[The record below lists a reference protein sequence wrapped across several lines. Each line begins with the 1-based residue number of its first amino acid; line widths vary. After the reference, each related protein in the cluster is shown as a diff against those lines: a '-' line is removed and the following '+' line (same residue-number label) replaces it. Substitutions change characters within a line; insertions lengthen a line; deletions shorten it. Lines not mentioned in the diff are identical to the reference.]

1 MNLYIRLKN
10 GQPFEHPIFEDN
22 FRQAFPQVDLS
33 NLPEWAVKFTRVP
46 VPEIGPYE
54 VYEGVA
60 YQWVDGVVTDV
71 HAVRQMTSD
80 EKLAKQNEIKTGWAI
95 LPNWASWTFNEELCQ
110 YQPPTPRPDDGK
122 AYRWDEP
129 TVSWVEIA

>member
-22 FRQAFPQVDLS
+22 FRQAFPQVDLN
-33 NLPEWAVKFTRVP
+33 NLPEWAAKFTRIEQ
-46 VPEIGPYE
+46 PEIGPYE
-54 VYEGVA
+54 AYEGVT
-60 YQWVDGVVTDV
+60 YQWVDGVVADV

-80 EKLAKQNEIKTGWAI
+80 EKLAKQNEIKANWAI
-95 LPNWASWTFNEELCQ
+95 SPNWASWTFNENTCQ
-110 YQPPTPRPDDGK
+110 YDPPTAKPTDGK
-122 AYRWDEP
+122 IYRWDEP

>member
-22 FRQAFPQVDLS
+22 FRQAFPQVDLNS
-33 NLPEWAVKFTRVP
+33 LPEWVAKFTRVSI
-46 VPEIGPYE
+46 PEISPYE
-54 VYEGVA
+54 VYEGVT
-60 YQWVDGVVTDV
+60 YQWVDGVVADV

-80 EKLAKQNEIKTGWAI
+80 EKIAKQNQAKSNWVIF
-95 LPNWASWTFNEELCQ
+95 PNWSSWTFNEELCR
-110 YQPPTPRPDDGK
+110 YQPPAPRPDDGK
-122 AYRWDEP
+122 NYRWDEP